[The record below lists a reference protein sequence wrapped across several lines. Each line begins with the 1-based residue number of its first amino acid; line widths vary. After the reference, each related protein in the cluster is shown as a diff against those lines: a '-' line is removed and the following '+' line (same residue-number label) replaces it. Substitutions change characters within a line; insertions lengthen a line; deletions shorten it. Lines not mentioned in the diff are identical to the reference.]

1 MPRVVVLNAKG
12 GCGKTTIAT
21 SLGACAASRGRPV
34 RLLDLDPLGAAVAW
48 ARRRPAHRPPIR
60 VVPADRVPLGV
71 TRSFLLG
78 AGDPEEL
85 VIFDTPAGLERSTI
99 ALLVRDAT
107 AVLLPVLPSTIDIGV
122 APKVVADVLL
132 AGAAQGSVAVVA
144 NRIRAR
150 TLAYAA
156 LTRFLDSLAIPFVS
170 ALHESQS
177 YVRAAAEG
185 LGIHEIDTPA
195 AREERRRWIPLLDWL
210 AGRGV
215 DLRED
220 ETPRAAPPRGDDS
233 PDAASFGSPYSGDP
247 HPGAPFKP

>member
-12 GCGKTTIAT
+12 GCGKTTLAT

-34 RLLDLDPLGAAVAW
+34 RLLDLDPLGAALAW

-78 AGDPEEL
+78 AGDPEEF
-85 VIFDTPAGLERSTI
+85 VIFDTPAGLERSAI

-107 AVLLPVLPSTIDIGV
+107 AILRPVLPSAIDIGV

-132 AGAAQGSVAVVA
+132 AGAAPGSVAVVA

-150 TLAYAA
+150 TLAYAG
-156 LTRFLDSLAIPFVS
+156 LTRFLDSLAIPVV
-170 ALHESQS
+170 AVLHESQS

-185 LGIHEIDTPA
+185 VGIHEIDTAA

-215 DLRED
+215 DLRDD
-220 ETPRAAPPRGDDS
+220 EAVRAASALDDGPSTAS
-233 PDAASFGSPYSGDP
+233 PESSYSEGP
-247 HPGAPFKP
+247 HSGAPFKP